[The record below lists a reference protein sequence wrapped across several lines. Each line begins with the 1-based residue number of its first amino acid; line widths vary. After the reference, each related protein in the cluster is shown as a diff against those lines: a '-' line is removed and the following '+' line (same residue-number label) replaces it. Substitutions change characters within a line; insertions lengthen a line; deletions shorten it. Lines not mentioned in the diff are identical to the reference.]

1 MKSSQK
7 DKKRSRRLLALLSFF
22 FLAVFFSL
30 QGLLTSIIAPVASPL
45 VSLGT
50 WVSDAVFWWREA
62 GDISSEELMDLY
74 AQRDDLMIEKAEF
87 ERLKVENAYLQE
99 ELKFIER
106 TNFSYI
112 SARVL
117 SKSIS
122 NSVSRLVIDVG
133 SEDGAVLGSAV
144 VVGEGIFIGKITGL
158 GKRSSTITA
167 ITDPTHSVAVSL
179 LNKSRT
185 IGVATGSVGDLLR
198 IELIPVDETIN
209 ENDLVVTSGLESPI
223 PSGLLLGIVNTV
235 QQDPGSPFQE
245 AIVEPLGD
253 IRRVSSVLILIP
265 SDVES

>member
-87 ERLKVENAYLQE
+87 ERLKEENAYLQE

-133 SEDGAVLGSAV
+133 S
-144 VVGEGIFIGKITGL
+144 
-158 GKRSSTITA
+158 
-167 ITDPTHSVAVSL
+167 
-179 LNKSRT
+179 
-185 IGVATGSVGDLLR
+185 
-198 IELIPVDETIN
+198 
-209 ENDLVVTSGLESPI
+209 
-223 PSGLLLGIVNTV
+223 
-235 QQDPGSPFQE
+235 
-245 AIVEPLGD
+245 
-253 IRRVSSVLILIP
+253 
-265 SDVES
+265 